1 MYFIRITGHI
11 LLTGQLVF
19 NKKMNS
25 VNVNYIIFII
35 IAEKLAL
42 NSDIHILLVF
52 IKTWQVRTYKVT
64 TFQWPL

>member
-42 NSDIHILLVF
+42 NLDIHILLAF
-52 IKTWQVRTYKVT
+52 IKT
-64 TFQWPL
+64 